1 MRLQG
6 LSSVIA
12 AAISAALVGG
22 AVATAQDPQTA
33 LEAVPAP
40 VSSAAPSPF
49 LAAAELPS
57 LPMRVAAVDVARNE
71 DRELTFDPFSA
82 PTPEIAPLE
91 GPRIPDPP
99 PPSAPPTIS
108 AEPSIGSLGDL
119 VDGDLFAQP
128 VNGRRTSAF
137 GMRFHPVLRR
147 WKLHTG
153 LDFAAPCGTPIGAAA
168 GGRVVATGWAGGN
181 GVQVKIDHGWI
192 GGYRLVTTY
201 NHLSAIG
208 VRVGQVVEALD
219 GIGRVGNTGYSTGCH
234 LHFEVIANG
243 QFTDPDPW
251 LNGKPS
257 RVDLSSVA
265 FFDVPDMPSPLP
277 SATPSLSPSPSK
289 SPSPSAS
296 ASLSPLLSLSPSGSP
311 SPSASPSPSLSWSPS
326 PSLSPS
332 PSPSVSPSPSPV
344 ASPAPSPT
352 PSPAVSDPSPTP
364 SAIESSPVAAAS
376 VASPSTEAAS
386 SPAPEPT
393 TPAPPPPP
401 PTTEAPPPTTQA
413 PEPAPAEEPAP
424 EPAPTSEAAPE
435 PTAEPSPAA

>member
-57 LPMRVAAVDVARNE
+57 LPMRPAAVDVARNE
-71 DRELTFDPFSA
+71 DRELSFDPFSA

-119 VDGDLFAQP
+119 VDGELFAQP

-192 GGYRLVTTY
+192 GGYRVVTTY

-243 QFTDPDPW
+243 QFTDPEPW

-277 SATPSLSPSPSK
+277 SATPSLSPSPSM

-332 PSPSVSPSPSPV
+332 PSPSVSVSPSPSPV
-344 ASPAPSPT
+344 ASP
-352 PSPAVSDPSPTP
+352 
-364 SAIESSPVAAAS
+364 
-376 VASPSTEAAS
+376 ASPSTEAAS

>member
-108 AEPSIGSLGDL
+108 AEPSIGSLGDV

-192 GGYRLVTTY
+192 GGYRVVTTY

-243 QFTDPDPW
+243 QFTDPEPW

-277 SATPSLSPSPSK
+277 SATPSLSPSPSM

-332 PSPSVSPSPSPV
+332 PSPSVSDSPSPSPV
-344 ASPAPSPT
+344 ASP
-352 PSPAVSDPSPTP
+352 
-364 SAIESSPVAAAS
+364 
-376 VASPSTEAAS
+376 ASPSTEAAS

>member
-49 LAAAELPS
+49 HAAAELPS

-71 DRELTFDPFSA
+71 DSELTFDPFSA

-119 VDGDLFAQP
+119 VDGELFAQP

-153 LDFAAPCGTPIGAAA
+153 LDFAAPCGTPVGAAA

-192 GGYRLVTTY
+192 GGYRVVTTY

-243 QFTDPDPW
+243 QFTDPEPW

-277 SATPSLSPSPSK
+277 SATPSLSPSPSM

-344 ASPAPSPT
+344 ASPAPS
-352 PSPAVSDPSPTP
+352 
-364 SAIESSPVAAAS
+364 
-376 VASPSTEAAS
+376 TEAAS

-401 PTTEAPPPTTQA
+401 PTTEAPAPTTEAPAPTTQA

>member
-57 LPMRVAAVDVARNE
+57 LPMRVAVEALARNE

-99 PPSAPPTIS
+99 PPSAPATIS

-192 GGYRLVTTY
+192 GGYRVVTTY

-277 SATPSLSPSPSK
+277 SATPSLSPSPSM

-332 PSPSVSPSPSPV
+332 PSPSVSVSPSPSPV
-344 ASPAPSPT
+344 ASP
-352 PSPAVSDPSPTP
+352 
-364 SAIESSPVAAAS
+364 
-376 VASPSTEAAS
+376 ASPSTEAAS